1 MPYSSVSIR
10 VHLWFNLMRSYASRI
25 PVLCRGESGAISDW
39 LDEQSLR
46 WIVFCGLAIAAGSG
60 CYGATIGLWRAEMMA
75 LYVAIKLP
83 LLIFLTTLCNA
94 LLNWMLALMIG
105 AGLTFRQTL
114 LAQLMS
120 FTIASL
126 ILAAV
131 APITLFILF
140 NTPTLESGDT
150 FGHSFFLLIN
160 VVVLAIA
167 GIVANV
173 RLYRLLLTRITN
185 KRLARQ
191 VLVAWLAGNLLVGAQ
206 LSWNLRPFIG
216 SPNLEIQFLRPDPFK
231 GNFYES
237 VYRSAA
243 HMVERRGN
251 E

>member
-1 MPYSSVSIR
+1 M
-10 VHLWFNLMRSYASRI
+10 
-25 PVLCRGESGAISDW
+25 LCRGEASAISNW

-46 WIVFCGLAIAAGSG
+46 WIVFCGLAIAIGSG
-60 CYGATIGLWRAEMMA
+60 CYGATIGLWRAELMA
-75 LYVAIKLP
+75 VYVAIKFP

-114 LAQLMS
+114 LSQLMS

-126 ILAAV
+126 ILAAL
-131 APITLFILF
+131 APITLFILL

-160 VVVLAIA
+160 VVVLAVA

-173 RLYRLLLTRITN
+173 RLYRFLLIRVAN

-191 VLVAWLAGNLLVGAQ
+191 VLFAWLAGNLLVGAQ

-216 SPNLEIQFLRPDPFK
+216 SPSLEIQFLRPDPFK
-231 GNFYES
+231 GNFYEA
-237 VYRSAA
+237 VYRSAQRLA
-243 HMVERRGN
+243 QEAGQ
-251 E
+251 